1 MRFIFDL
8 DGTVI
13 DSSHRQ
19 GDTLDDWRRMNTSDN
34 IAKDSTLPLF
44 DQMRDAI
51 NAGQDVIICTSRV
64 MGDADF
70 RWLTD
75 HGIDP
80 LRGIPGLCRDSSD
93 NRHCGFFKLS
103 MLHDYAK
110 SLGLAWG
117 RFTRNCLMFDD
128 DSGVQDTL
136 KSVGLRVIDPVNY
149 NLNIGTTKN
158 DHH

>member
-19 GDTLDDWRRMNTSDN
+19 GDTLDDWRRMNTPNN

-51 NAGQDVIICTSRV
+51 NDGQDVIICTSRV
-64 MGDADF
+64 MGDDDF
-70 RWLTD
+70 QWLAD
-75 HGIDP
+75 HGIS
-80 LRGIPGLCRDSSD
+80 GVTILCRDTND
-93 NRHCGFFKLS
+93 NRHAGFFKLS

-158 DHH
+158 DYH

>member
-44 DQMRDAI
+44 DQLRDAI
-51 NAGQDVIICTSRV
+51 NDGQDVIICTSRV
-64 MGDADF
+64 MGDDDF
-70 RWLTD
+70 QWLAD
-75 HGIDP
+75 HGIS
-80 LRGIPGLCRDSSD
+80 GVTILCRDTND
-93 NRHCGFFKLS
+93 NRHAGFFKLS

-136 KSVGLRVIDPVNY
+136 KSVGLRVIDPVHY

-158 DHH
+158 DYH

>member
-19 GDTLDDWRRMNTSDN
+19 GDTLDDWRRMNTPNN

-51 NAGQDVIICTSRV
+51 NDGQDVIICTSRV
-64 MGDADF
+64 MGDDDF
-70 RWLTD
+70 QWLAD
-75 HGIDP
+75 HGIS
-80 LRGIPGLCRDSSD
+80 GVTILCRDTND
-93 NRHCGFFKLS
+93 NRHAGFFKLS

-136 KSVGLRVIDPVNY
+136 KSVGLRVIDPVHY